1 MNMMEANQLSRI
13 YNTLLLVKTSGQD
26 TKMMGQCLDAFEQF
40 LTQAIII
47 DETDNKD
54 EEINCKE
61 V

>member
-26 TKMMGQCLDAFEQF
+26 TKKMGQCLDAFEQF

>member
-26 TKMMGQCLDAFEQF
+26 TKMMGHCLDAFEQF
-40 LTQAIII
+40 LAQAIII

-54 EEINCKE
+54 EEINYKE